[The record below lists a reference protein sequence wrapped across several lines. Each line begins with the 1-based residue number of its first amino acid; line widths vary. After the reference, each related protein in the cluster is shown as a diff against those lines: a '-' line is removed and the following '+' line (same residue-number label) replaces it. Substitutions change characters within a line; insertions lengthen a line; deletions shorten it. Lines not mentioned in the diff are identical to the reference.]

1 MWGKTEAAAETI
13 SVWEESV
20 TERSRDRKVTR
31 ELLSE
36 KSRKVTSVRSP
47 KSKGD
52 NPRKG
57 KAEKDEKVSDSTD
70 SFLRARVL
78 REAICQKTR
87 DTFFSSVSYRLGNTQ
102 RLINKSCRES
112 SSVARAYIHS
122 VAARTAAVLI
132 YTVFIFIY
140 LPLFFSVETWRR
152 RPAAAP
158 TRARRATGRD

>member
-31 ELLSE
+31 ELFSE

-57 KAEKDEKVSDSTD
+57 KAEKDEKVSDSTE
-70 SFLRARVL
+70 SFLRVRVL

-87 DTFFSSVSYRLGNTQ
+87 DTNEVLFGNIFSFCLLST
-102 RLINKSCRES
+102 REHTT
-112 SSVARAYIHS
+112 AYK
-122 VAARTAAVLI
+122 
-132 YTVFIFIY
+132 
-140 LPLFFSVETWRR
+140 
-152 RPAAAP
+152 
-158 TRARRATGRD
+158 